1 METKEIILIVCALIT
16 SVSSVL
22 WEINNGAAKAMRA
35 LNLGIGLILSVICIG
50 SIVKGMEAPFVVY
63 PALICSGLISLMML
77 MSKGQSLF
85 AILIR
90 LAHFINVIGVVMYLM
105 S

>member
-35 LNLGIGLILSVICIG
+35 LNLGIGLILSVICVG
-50 SIVKGMEAPFVVY
+50 SIIKGMEPPFMTY
-63 PALICSGLISLMML
+63 PALGCSGLISLMML
-77 MSKGQSLF
+77 MSKGQSFF
-85 AILIR
+85 AIVIR
-90 LAHFINVIGVVMYLM
+90 LAHFVNLIGVVMYLG